1 MRWTVLIIII
11 SLLST
16 GCSQKAEKAKT
27 EEPPAER
34 IISMDEAAGSIP
46 CFRCH
51 AYQKFSSAQKG
62 EFSHQLHKN
71 TGYHCNQCH
80 NFRWHKDMSM
90 IVKWDVCGDCHSR
103 MPIVFNKT
111 ALPSKFS
118 HELHSKRSGCK
129 GCHTSIFP
137 MKAGAVQVSMQD
149 LGKGLYCGACHD
161 GKKAFSSS
169 ECSKCHNMAG
179 FDKDLGYKTEGM
191 GAVLFSHKFH
201 GGAFACKECHPKLF
215 EMKKTQGK
223 MTMDEM
229 NKGRFCGSCHDGNTA
244 ASLTDC
250 NKCHKS

>member
-1 MRWTVLIIII
+1 MTEV
-11 SLLST
+11 
-16 GCSQKAEKAKT
+16 QPAEK
-27 EEPPAER
+27 

-51 AYQKFSSAQKG
+51 AYQKFSTTQKG

-80 NFRWHKDMSM
+80 NLRWHKDMSM

-103 MPIVFNKT
+103 TPIAFNKT

-118 HELHSKRSGCK
+118 HELHSKRSVCK
-129 GCHTSIFP
+129 DCHSGIFS
-137 MKAGAVQVSMQD
+137 MKAGAAQVSMQD
-149 LGKGLYCGACHD
+149 LGKGLYCGACHE

-169 ECSKCHNMAG
+169 ECARCHNMAG
-179 FDKDLGYKTEGM
+179 FDKELGYKTEGM

-201 GGAFACKECHPKLF
+201 GSVFACKECHPKLF

-244 ASLTDC
+244 SSVTDC

>member
-16 GCSQKAEKAKT
+16 GCSQKADKAKT
-27 EEPPAER
+27 EEPPAEK

-46 CFRCH
+46 CFKCH

-90 IVKWDVCGDCHSR
+90 IVKWDVCADCHSR
-103 MPIVFNKT
+103 TPIVFNKT

-129 GCHTSIFP
+129 GCHTGIFP
-137 MKAGAVQVSMQD
+137 MKAGAAQVSMQD

-179 FDKDLGYKTEGM
+179 FDKELRYKTEGM

-250 NKCHKS
+250 DKCHKS

>member
-16 GCSQKAEKAKT
+16 GCSQKAEKART
-27 EEPPAER
+27 EEPPAEK
-34 IISMDEAAGSIP
+34 IISMEEAAGNIP
-46 CFRCH
+46 CFKCH
-51 AYQKFSSAQKG
+51 AYQKFTTVKKG
-62 EFSHQLHKN
+62 EFPHRLHKD

-80 NFRWHKDMSM
+80 NLRWHKDMSM
-90 IVKWDVCGDCHSR
+90 LVKRDVCVECHSGKQ
-103 MPIVFNKT
+103 IVFNRT

-129 GCHTSIFP
+129 ECHPGIFS
-137 MKAGAVQVSMQD
+137 MKAGAAQVSMQD
-149 LGKGLYCGACHD
+149 LGKGLYCGACHN

-169 ECSKCHNMAG
+169 ECSKCHNMAR
-179 FDKDLGYKTEGM
+179 FDKDLGYKTGGM

-215 EMKKTQGK
+215 GMKKTQGK

-229 NKGRFCGSCHDGNTA
+229 NKGKFCGSCHDGNTA
-244 ASLTDC
+244 TSVTDC
-250 NKCHKS
+250 AKCHK